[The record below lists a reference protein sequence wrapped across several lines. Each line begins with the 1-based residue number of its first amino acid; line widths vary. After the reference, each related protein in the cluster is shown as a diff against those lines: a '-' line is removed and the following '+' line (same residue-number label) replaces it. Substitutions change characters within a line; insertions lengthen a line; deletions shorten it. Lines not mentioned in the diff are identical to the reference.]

1 MAVAPLIKPIQ
12 TQKGM
17 FYTFQSSIEDLSLT
31 FNNNTNKFKFSKFAL
46 LRIPEIGIP
55 TSMTT
60 DNKTQFFAQGE
71 TPVLSNLSN
80 NENLN
85 LANSFQNYALNLESL
100 LISQTSYKREKKLN
114 VSERVFWKWLKE
126 TGAIRWRDSNTTE
139 VIQTLP
145 VGDGRWSEDW
155 YDPASVTYDRVV
167 KYIGE
172 IDVVNSVR
180 SKDNSY
186 SELYIHVPTNVGA
199 TPTVLFQSKPD
210 ENYGPDMIIV
220 NTPGDPLD
228 LEYLN
233 GRHYND
239 THPFTGMSLQAFYD
253 LDANIVDNYISDTLT
268 VQPTLTGFWWG
279 PRSVQNAYYTDRAE
293 YFGTPYGG
301 VLTSAPKSQRI
312 FKDYPASSRSVEYIR
327 STHDGMTIDF
337 NLSNYLLAQQNTNIK
352 SFAQLND
359 SYTNSDFEFNA
370 ILVYYDVYDPSPT
383 AVAGTEPVT
392 VTNLYGVYFL
402 NKVVQ
407 SGSEHIIPMIT
418 KNKPDTINKTNGNA
432 FAFKINLKFDTSIE
446 DVAVE
451 KSVNDYSTVALELFY
466 DVLTEMRS
474 LQTKFNDKLLEL
486 ESLKTDVDLAK
497 DALLNTTSL
506 TSISTRLSDL
516 ETTVAASTSAFA
528 EATSIMM
535 LIDSVNSRIDE
546 LLSGTVSLQIK
557 YNTDSFKPGYGMV
570 LDKTIPGQIVFASGV
585 QNYSVINEV
594 DFSVNVQGEK
604 YVNLGI
610 GGTQI
615 RHLKLNGSGNPIPF
629 TLTRNLTLFIDD
641 SVNSWKLGQTL
652 RIVCDS
658 QIIPSTYTITL
669 KTDSQNITNSLA
681 SYNTIIAQLNAADF
695 PTSYGRTGTT
705 IIDIICTNAK
715 TLTFSVDK
723 IIR

>member
-1 MAVAPLIKPIQ
+1 MATAPLIKPIQ

-46 LRIPEIGIP
+46 LRIPEISIP
-55 TSMTT
+55 STMET

-71 TPVLSNLSN
+71 TPVLSNLSA

-126 TGAIRWRDSNTTE
+126 SGAIRWRDSNSTE
-139 VIQTLP
+139 VISNLP
-145 VGDGRWSEDW
+145 VGESRWSEDW
-155 YDPASVTYDRVV
+155 YDPILTSYNRVV
-167 KYIGE
+167 KYVGE

-186 SELYIHVPTNVGA
+186 SELYIHVPTNVGSS
-199 TPTVLFQSKPD
+199 PTVLFESKPD

-239 THPFTGMSLQAFYD
+239 THPFVGMSLQAFYD
-253 LDANIVDNYISDTLT
+253 LDSNIVDNYISNTLT
-268 VQPTLTGFWWG
+268 VQPSTLGFWWG
-279 PRSVQNAYYTDRAE
+279 SHSIQNAYYTDPAE
-293 YFGTPYGG
+293 YFGTPYG
-301 VLTSAPKSQRI
+301 VLTSTPKVQRI
-312 FKDYPASSRSVEYIR
+312 FKEYSAASRSVEYLR
-327 STHDGMTIDF
+327 STHDGMIIDF

-370 ILVYYDVYDPSPT
+370 ILVYYDVYDPLPS
-383 AVAGTEPVT
+383 AVAGVEPVT

-407 SGSEHIIPMIT
+407 NGSEFVIPMIT

-432 FAFKINLKFDTSIE
+432 FAFKVNLKFDTSIE
-446 DVAVE
+446 DVSVE

-486 ESLKTDVDLAK
+486 ENLKTDVDLAK
-497 DALLNTTSL
+497 DALLNTTAL
-506 TSISTRLSDL
+506 TSLANRLSSL

-528 EATSIMM
+528 EATSIMS
-535 LIDSVNSRIDE
+535 LIDSVNGRIDE
-546 LLSGTVSLQIK
+546 ILSGTTSLQIS
-557 YNTDSFKPGYGMV
+557 YNTESFKPGYGMA
-570 LDKTIPGQIVFASGV
+570 LDKTIPNQIVFTSGV
-585 QNYSVINEV
+585 QNYSLINEV
-594 DFSVNVQGEK
+594 DLSVNTQGDK
-604 YVNLGI
+604 TVALGI

-615 RHLKLNGSGNPIPF
+615 RHLKLNGSGSPIPF
-629 TLTRNLTLFIDD
+629 NLIRDLTIYIDD
-641 SVNSWKLGQTL
+641 SSNTWKLGQTL

-658 QIIPSTYTITL
+658 QIVPSTYVINI
-669 KTDSQNITNSLA
+669 KTDSLNITNSLA
-681 SYNTIIAQLNAADF
+681 TYNILVAQLTAADF
-695 PTSYGRTGTT
+695 PTTYGRTGTT

-715 TLTFSVDK
+715 TLTFNVDK